1 MQRGRGEQDGSSSLS
16 NTFGKLGEKICSIFG
31 SFFGSNSPPS
41 KATLAD
47 DLPEA
52 KHNEI
57 KKLRKNVSFEGTQ
70 SVGYRR
76 VTYGGIHGAY
86 LTATTTRQT
95 GSDGRVWEETKHA
108 DVTTGE
114 ATHTISRGIHDKGH
128 TLTRKLKSDGKVDTM
143 ETLHNLEEDELV
155 GFNREWEHNAN
166 KHLPGW
172 NIKRNYNAGS
182 TGDRDS
188 PFREGFG
195 LDVMARPSGAIQKKI
210 SSDVSNLRRDGA
222 REVVDIEVQ
231 IQEVSQVSYLPGHN
245 PMKMVE
251 VEVEPR
257 QGVDLGNLWWYLPIK
272 PFSLQGDVD
281 HLPKLIAS
289 NAFKVA
295 WVSGIG

>member
-1 MQRGRGEQDGSSSLS
+1 MQRGRGEQDGSSTLS

-52 KHNEI
+52 SRSNGLVIEE
-57 KKLRKNVSFEGTQ
+57 LDTDDDDGEGDF
-70 SVGYRR
+70 GEN
-76 VTYGGIHGAY
+76 
-86 LTATTTRQT
+86 RQKIW
-95 GSDGRVWEETKHA
+95 SNSWANRNPRVWEETKHA

-128 TLTRKLKSDGKVDTM
+128 TLTRKLKSDGKVDTV

-155 GFNREWEHNAN
+155 GFDWEWKCNAN

-195 LDVMARPSGAIQKKI
+195 LDVMARSSGAIQKK

-251 VEVEPR
+251 VEVEAR
-257 QGVDLGNLWWYLPIK
+257 QGVDLGNLWWYFPIK

>member
-16 NTFGKLGEKICSIFG
+16 NTFGKLGEKISSIFG

-41 KATLAD
+41 KATVPD

-52 KHNEI
+52 SRSNGLVIEELDTDDDDDGEVERNGEGDFGENRQKIWSSSWANRNPVVEHPEDLADEHNEI
-57 KKLRKNVSFEGTQ
+57 KKLSKNVSFEGTQ

-95 GSDGRVWEETKHA
+95 GSNGRVWEETKHA

-128 TLTRKLKSDGKVDTM
+128 TLTRKLKSDGKVDTV

-155 GFNREWEHNAN
+155 GFDREWKYNAN

-172 NIKRNYNAGS
+172 NIRHNYNAGS

-195 LDVMARPSGAIQKKI
+195 LDAMARPSGAIQKK
-210 SSDVSNLRRDGA
+210 
-222 REVVDIEVQ
+222 VVTINIE
-231 IQEVSQVSYLPGHN
+231 
-245 PMKMVE
+245 
-251 VEVEPR
+251 
-257 QGVDLGNLWWYLPIK
+257 
-272 PFSLQGDVD
+272 
-281 HLPKLIAS
+281 
-289 NAFKVA
+289 
-295 WVSGIG
+295 